1 MLKIGFMKTYLYK
14 KSRISKA
21 EIVYDF
27 MEKALKYDKA
37 LQPGGTWEIS
47 ESEEND
53 KGCGLAD
60 RVLRA
65 KKPRKQLRV
74 RSPRTSNAVPRGS

>member
-1 MLKIGFMKTYLYK
+1 
-14 KSRISKA
+14 
-21 EIVYDF
+21 

-37 LQPGGTWEIS
+37 LQPVGTWEIS

-74 RSPRTSNAVPRGS
+74 RSPRTSNAVPGGVMTYSEGSWDRNGVF

>member
-47 ESEEND
+47 WVWGEWQGVWLGWQGIEGKETQ
-53 KGCGLAD
+53 KA
-60 RVLRA
+60 
-65 KKPRKQLRV
+65 
-74 RSPRTSNAVPRGS
+74 T